1 MPGGGD
7 RGLSQPTLVVG
18 SSGDANT
25 AQQQGALDSYY
36 TWTARQMID
45 HFGFIEANRIAG
57 TLWHTVVGTTRYFHV
72 DLNNIPDRA
81 EAPQKDAQMQE

>member
-45 HFGFIEANRIAG
+45 HFGFIEANRIGGA
-57 TLWHTVVGTTRYFHV
+57 LRQTVVGTTRYWHV
-72 DLNNIPDRA
+72 DLNNIPDHV
-81 EAPQKDAQMQE
+81 EAPPRHAQMQ